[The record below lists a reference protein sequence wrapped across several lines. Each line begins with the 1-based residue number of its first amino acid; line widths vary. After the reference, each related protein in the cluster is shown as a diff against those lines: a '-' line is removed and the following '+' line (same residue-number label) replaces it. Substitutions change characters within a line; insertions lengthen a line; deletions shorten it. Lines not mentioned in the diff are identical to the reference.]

1 MHVKSSLMAPGLAN
15 ARRPEQC
22 KICKCPTP
30 GTDKGSKCPAVVLG
44 GGGGVWAQLELTGAL
59 ASSKFWAFSKK
70 ITKNRGSLKPFFTG
84 NNSFNPKNEPSNS
97 IEKKQ
102 VNFLQYIV
110 HFVNPNM

>member
-1 MHVKSSLMAPGLAN
+1 MPRSRPG
-15 ARRPEQC
+15 
-22 KICKCPTP
+22 
-30 GTDKGSKCPAVVLG
+30 G

-59 ASSKFWAFSKK
+59 ASSKFWDFGHFQKK
-70 ITKNRGSLKPFFTG
+70 ITKKQCSLKPFFTG

-102 VNFLQYIV
+102 VHFLQYIV